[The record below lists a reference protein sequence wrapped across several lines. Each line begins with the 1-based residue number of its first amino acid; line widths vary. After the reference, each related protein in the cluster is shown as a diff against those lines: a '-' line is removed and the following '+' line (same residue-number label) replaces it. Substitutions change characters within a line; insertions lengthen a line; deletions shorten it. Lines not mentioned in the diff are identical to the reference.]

1 MSMSPRRPAYFEFR
15 SYAPPWVFFGGD
27 TPHDPRIEIYAR
39 HRLSKRI
46 CVRAW
51 LDFNKIEVVA

>member
-1 MSMSPRRPAYFEFR
+1 MSPRRPAYKQFR

-39 HRLSKRI
+39 RQISERVW
-46 CVRAW
+46 VREW
-51 LDFNKIEVVA
+51 LDFKKIEVVE